1 MVLRLLGYESGPET
15 GKILRTAKEC
25 NVIDFQHRILV
36 VDDEPDLL
44 MLLEEHLSQEGF
56 QVLTASA
63 GMQAISKARAEQ
75 PDLILLDVMMPG
87 VSGFDVC
94 NILQDFPETA
104 EIPIIFLTAIT
115 ETKRKVMGLNL
126 GADDYITKPFDLR
139 ELTARVLA
147 AMRHRAIRQEVP
159 AT

>member
-1 MVLRLLGYESGPET
+1 M
-15 GKILRTAKEC
+15 
-25 NVIDFQHRILV
+25 IDIPNRILV

-44 MLLEEHLSQEGF
+44 LLLQEHLTQEGF
-56 QVLTASA
+56 VVLTASA
-63 GMQAISKARAEQ
+63 GMQAISMARTEQ

-94 NILQDFPETA
+94 NILQDFPETR
-104 EIPIIFLTAIT
+104 EIPVIFLTAIT

-126 GADDYITKPFDLR
+126 GADDYVTKPFDLR

-147 AMRHRAIRQEVP
+147 AIRHRVVHQEVS
-159 AT
+159 AQ

>member
-1 MVLRLLGYESGPET
+1 MSET
-15 GKILRTAKEC
+15 AY
-25 NVIDFQHRILV
+25 RILV

-44 MLLEEHLSQEGF
+44 VLLEEHLTQEGYA
-56 QVLTASA
+56 VITATT
-63 GMQAISKARAEQ
+63 GMQAISIARAEQ

-104 EIPIIFLTAIT
+104 SIPVIFLTAVA

-126 GADDYITKPFDLR
+126 GADDYITKPFDLH
-139 ELTARVLA
+139 ELAARVKA
-147 AMRHRAIRQEVP
+147 ALRPHMAQTP
-159 AT
+159 PSPQ

>member
-1 MVLRLLGYESGPET
+1 M
-15 GKILRTAKEC
+15 
-25 NVIDFQHRILV
+25 IDIPQRILV

-147 AMRHRAIRQEVP
+147 AMRHRAGRQEVP

>member
-1 MVLRLLGYESGPET
+1 
-15 GKILRTAKEC
+15 
-25 NVIDFQHRILV
+25 VIEIPQRILV

>member
-1 MVLRLLGYESGPET
+1 MRNRRT
-15 GKILRTAKEC
+15 GGQACRSAKEC
-25 NVIDFQHRILV
+25 IVSDVPNRILV

-44 MLLEEHLSQEGF
+44 VLLEEHLTQEGF
-56 QVLTASA
+56 DVITASA
-63 GMQAISKARAEQ
+63 GMQAISMARAER

-104 EIPIIFLTAIT
+104 EIPVIFLTAVA

-126 GADDYITKPFDLR
+126 GADDYITKPFDLH

-147 AMRHRAIRQEVP
+147 AMRPRIGQAQGQVH
-159 AT
+159 TK

>member
-1 MVLRLLGYESGPET
+1 MTHIP
-15 GKILRTAKEC
+15 
-25 NVIDFQHRILV
+25 HRILV

-44 MLLEEHLSQEGF
+44 LLLQEHLTQEGF
-56 QVLTASA
+56 GVLTASA
-63 GMQAISKARAEQ
+63 GMQAISMARAEQ

-94 NILQDFPETA
+94 NILQDFPETR
-104 EIPIIFLTAIT
+104 EIPVIFLTAIT

-126 GADDYITKPFDLR
+126 GADDYVTKPFDLR

-147 AMRHRAIRQEVP
+147 AMRHRAVRQEVS
-159 AT
+159 AQ

>member
-1 MVLRLLGYESGPET
+1 
-15 GKILRTAKEC
+15 
-25 NVIDFQHRILV
+25 VIDIPHRILV

-147 AMRHRAIRQEVP
+147 AMRHRVSRQEVS